1 MTKSELAKYIDQ
13 TNLKP
18 GMTEDFIEEFCRK
31 AVEEGFASVCI
42 LPNMV
47 PVAARIL
54 KGTKTKVC
62 TVISFPLGADV
73 PPVKIAEAEDA
84 IAKGAEELDLVI
96 NVAALK
102 SGRIDIVKE
111 EIEGVARVAHDK
123 NCIVKAIIET
133 PLLTEDQI
141 REVSQLAEEAG
152 ADIIKT
158 STGFNPIL
166 KRSTTVE
173 DVKLIRSV
181 VKPETGIKA
190 AGGIRTTAN
199 ALAMIEAGATRI
211 GSSAGEAIISGLN
224 N

>member
-1 MTKSELAKYIDQ
+1 MTESELAKYIDQ

-18 GMTEDFIEEFCRK
+18 GMTESFIKEFCRK
-31 AVEEGFASVCI
+31 AADQRFASVCI

-47 PVAARIL
+47 PIAARVL
-54 KGTKTKVC
+54 NGTQTKVC

-73 PPVKIAEAEDA
+73 PSIKIAEADDA
-84 IAKGAEELDLVI
+84 ITKGAEELDLVI

-102 SGRIDIVKE
+102 SGKTEIVKE
-111 EIEGVARVAHDK
+111 ELDGVVKAAHDK
-123 NCIVKAIIET
+123 GCIVKAIIEA

-141 REVSQLAEEAG
+141 REVSRLAEESG
-152 ADIIKT
+152 VDIVKT
-158 STGFNPIL
+158 STGFSPIL

-181 VKPETGIKA
+181 IKPETGVKA
-190 AGGIRTTAN
+190 AGGIRTTAD

-211 GSSAGEAIISGLN
+211 GTSAGDDIISGLDN
-224 N
+224 